1 MLDRTIAPISHLPE
15 NIDLVKAETIEL
27 SNKTLLH
34 IINAGT
40 QEVVRLEIVFQA
52 GSKYEVKNG
61 VSYFTSKMLSEGTST
76 RTSKEIT
83 EYLELFGAF
92 YELHH
97 GPDSF
102 NITVYSLKKYLKE
115 VIDVVVDLL
124 TNPSFPGEELHNLLN
139 ITSQSIKINQNKT
152 SYLASNQF
160 KQSLFGSGNPYGKVL
175 NEEAISKVD
184 KNDLFDFF
192 NTYIKGKA
200 FDIVVAGNI
209 DSSVIKAIEA
219 AFGKIHLQKTKLIS
233 AGKLKDIAS
242 TTIEVVQKA
251 DSLQSSLR
259 LGNLTIR
266 KNHPDYFNL
275 VIINEILGGY
285 FGSRLMKNI
294 REEKGFTYGI
304 SSSVVHL
311 RDLSYFVIGTDVKK
325 ENTQETLDEIQK
337 EIEVLRST
345 PIPTEELETVKN
357 YLIGSFLSS
366 INTAFALADKFKSIY
381 FFNLDYSFYS
391 EYLQSIRKSNSKLL
405 LETAN
410 QYLDYSNMT
419 KVVAGG
425 LE

>member
-1 MLDRTIAPISHLPE
+1 MLNRSIAPLSQLPE
-15 NIDLVKAETIEL
+15 SIDLVKAETIEL
-27 SNKTLLH
+27 PNKTLVH

-40 QEVVRLEIVFQA
+40 QEVVRLEIIFAA
-52 GSKYEVKNG
+52 GSKYESQNG
-61 VSYFTSKMLSEGTST
+61 VSYFTSKMLAEGTTS

-102 NITVYSLKKYLKE
+102 NITVYSLKKYLNQI
-115 VIDVVVDLL
+115 IDVIVDLIL
-124 TNPSFPGEELHNLLN
+124 NPCFPEEEFNNLLK
-139 ITSQSIKINQNKT
+139 ITSQSIKVNQNKT
-152 SYLASNQF
+152 SYLASNKF
-160 KQSLFGSGNPYGKVL
+160 KQRLFGEDKPYGKVL
-175 NEEAISKVD
+175 TEEAIARTNKTQLV
-184 KNDLFDFF
+184 DFF
-192 NTYIKGKA
+192 KSNIQGKS
-200 FDIVVAGNI
+200 FDVVVSGNI
-209 DSSVIKAIEA
+209 DQSVLKVIESS
-219 AFGKIHLQKTKLIS
+219 FGQLQLQKTKTVVANQVNDTIS
-233 AGKLKDIAS
+233 
-242 TTIEVVQKA
+242 TEIELVEKT

-275 VIINEILGGY
+275 VILNEVLGGY

-325 ENTQETLDEIQK
+325 ENTKETLNEIRK
-337 EIEVLRST
+337 EIEILRST
-345 PIPTEELETVKN
+345 PIPVEELETVKN
-357 YLIGSFLSS
+357 YLIGTFLSS

-381 FFNLDYSFYS
+381 FFNLNYSFYE
-391 EYLQSIRKSNSKLL
+391 EYIRSIRRTNPKDL
-405 LETAN
+405 LEVAN
-410 QYLDYSNMT
+410 KYLDYSKMN
-419 KVVAGG
+419 KVVAGA